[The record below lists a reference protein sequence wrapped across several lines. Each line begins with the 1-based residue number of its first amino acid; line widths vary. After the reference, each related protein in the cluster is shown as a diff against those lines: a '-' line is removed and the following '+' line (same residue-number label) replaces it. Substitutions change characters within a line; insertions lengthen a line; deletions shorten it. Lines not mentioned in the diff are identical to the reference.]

1 MSCVDNGEVCG
12 LCKKKIC
19 CELVKLGGCA
29 TLEFLLGLPFAIFLL
44 LRCAQRGCNKFL
56 LGPFG
61 VCVVAIGDGIREVRG
76 CARLCAEFGKKSKIG
91 FSCRKRRSTAMFS
104 RLTPYDILLVTNESG
119 AFSRRP
125 VLFGIFVELCG
136 CARDERARTILRK
149 YQSFPRR
156 RDVVLY

>member
-76 CARLCAEFGKKSKIG
+76 CARLCAEFGKKIKNWIQLSEKKIHCYV
-91 FSCRKRRSTAMFS
+91 FTCYS
-104 RLTPYDILLVTNESG
+104 I
-119 AFSRRP
+119 
-125 VLFGIFVELCG
+125 
-136 CARDERARTILRK
+136 
-149 YQSFPRR
+149 
-156 RDVVLY
+156 